1 MDASS
6 KTFNFEWQL
15 IFFFICKKEKIL
27 IDQTF
32 ENPHHNHEKA
42 FRACYETHPHTQI
55 FIPVFCIWDFNMNK
69 WKRLSNI
76 GETFQMRKLLTQTN
90 KKER

>member
-1 MDASS
+1 M
-6 KTFNFEWQL
+6 
-15 IFFFICKKEKIL
+15 KKEKIL

-32 ENPHHNHEKA
+32 ENLHHNHERA
-42 FRACYETHPHTQI
+42 FCAYYETHPQTQI
-55 FIPVFCIWDFNMNK
+55 FIPVFGVWDFKRNG

-90 KKER
+90 KKEL